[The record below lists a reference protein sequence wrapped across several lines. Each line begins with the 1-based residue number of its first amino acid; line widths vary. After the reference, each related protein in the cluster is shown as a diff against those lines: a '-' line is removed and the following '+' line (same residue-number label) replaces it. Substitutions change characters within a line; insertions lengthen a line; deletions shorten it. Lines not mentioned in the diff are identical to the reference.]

1 MRGYMQI
8 ESVRE
13 TSKVGNS
20 KGAKRLTVA
29 ELEKAKSHSSLT
41 TRTAPTSPSGGR
53 SHAYPRDCRRAH
65 RCRRRPHRLVRCL
78 TMRRGVAYG
87 RTLRK
92 TWAGCTG
99 F

>member
-41 TRTAPTSPSGGR
+41 TRTAPTSPSGG
-53 SHAYPRDCRRAH
+53 
-65 RCRRRPHRLVRCL
+65 
-78 TMRRGVAYG
+78 VAMP
-87 RTLRK
+87 T
-92 TWAGCTG
+92 TG
-99 F
+99 TVVVTTAAVVVPIGWCAA